1 MDSGRSGRGGTPGGV
16 DGTGLPEEWTGRDSR
31 RSGRDG
37 TPGGVDGTGLPEEW
51 TGRDSRRS
59 GRDGTPGGVDGMGLP
74 KEWTGRHEKKKPWHL
89 FRLIKTKE
97 PRTTGAICSH
107 LTPRLH

>member
-1 MDSGRSGRGGTPGGV
+1 MNSG
-16 DGTGLPEEWTGRDSR
+16 

-59 GRDGTPGGVDGMGLP
+59 GRDGTPAGVDGTGLP
-74 KEWTGRHEKKKPWHL
+74 EEWTGWDSRKSGRDETPKRVDGTAREKKPWHL